1 LRLVAV
7 SAVGLGLFF
16 WPFLGTKAPPETLAL
31 AAALAC
37 LAVLLALETG
47 ARHLDSRGLALL
59 AALAAIDAAL
69 RMAVVAGLAG
79 FNPIFFM
86 IICAGFVFGP
96 TYGFLVGS
104 SSLLVSGFTTGGL
117 GPWLPYQMFGA
128 AWVGAVSGLV
138 GLRWEGRSGPIQL
151 VVLAA
156 AGAVLGFA
164 FGALMDIHVWVFG
177 FRGSP
182 GLGWSPGMDPLQ
194 ALGNF
199 GRFYLLTSL
208 AYDSFRAAGNALL
221 VLTLGPAVIT
231 ALGRVRRRL
240 SFAVV

>member
-1 LRLVAV
+1 MRLAAV
-7 SAVGLGLFF
+7 SAVGLVLFF
-16 WPFLGTKAPPETLAL
+16 WPFLGTKAPPETLVL

-37 LAVLLALETG
+37 LAALLALETG
-47 ARHLDSRGLALL
+47 TRRLDSRGLALL
-59 AALAAIDAAL
+59 AALAAIDTAL
-69 RMAVVAGLAG
+69 RMAVVAGLGG

-104 SSLLVSGFTTGGL
+104 SSLLVSGFMTGGL
-117 GPWLPYQMFGA
+117 GPWVPYQMFGA
-128 AWVGAVSGLV
+128 GWVGAVAGLV
-138 GLRWEGRSGPIQL
+138 GLGWAGRYGPIQV

-156 AGAVLGFA
+156 VGAVLGFA
-164 FGALMDIHVWVFG
+164 FGALMDIQVWVFG

-182 GLGWSPGMDPLQ
+182 GLGWAPGMGPLQ

-208 AYDSFRAAGNALL
+208 AYDSFRAVGNALM
-221 VLTLGPAVIT
+221 VLALGPAVIA
-231 ALGRVRRRL
+231 ALARVRRRL